1 MRKSLSQYECVEGE
15 GGGEREGSKS
25 GDRRRVCM
33 STEVDDGRG
42 RSKSKMDRLDRLDS
56 LLKLMK
62 NHIVLR

>member
-15 GGGEREGSKS
+15 GGGEREGGKS

-33 STEVDDGRG
+33 STGIDDGRG
-42 RSKSKMDRLDRLDS
+42 RGKSKMDRLDS